1 VSESRPPTVSV
12 LLAVYNTRPYL
23 AEAIESILAQSFE
36 DFEFLIV
43 DDGSTDGSTEVV
55 RRFAGLD
62 DRVRPILREN
72 RGLVASLNEMIDA
85 ARGEFLA
92 RMDADD
98 VALPLRLGQQVAFLG
113 EHPEVV
119 AAGSW
124 VEWIDQEG
132 DSLCEYRLEEDHEA
146 IERLLIEAG
155 TNSICHPAAMIRA
168 DAMRRVGGYRGEFT
182 ACEDYDLWLRL
193 GEVGRLANMPEVL
206 LKYRYRVTSKARL
219 LEHDHW
225 RFEDKAVRD
234 ACERRGLP
242 ASSPHHEASNPP
254 RTEADHRMTWAWWAL
269 SGGNLKSARKNAL
282 LRLRR
287 KPLSIESWK
296 LLRSMIRGH

>member
-1 VSESRPPTVSV
+1 MNDPKPPVVSV
-12 LLAVYNTRPYL
+12 LLAVYNTRPFL
-23 AEAIESILAQSFE
+23 AEAIESILAQAFE

-55 RRFAGLD
+55 RRFAAIDG
-62 DRVRPILREN
+62 RVRPIIREN
-72 RGLVASLNEMIDA
+72 RGLVASLNEMIEA

-98 VALPLRLGQQVAFLG
+98 IALPGRLGRQLAYLR

-119 AAGSW
+119 VAGSW

-132 DSLCEYRLEEDHEA
+132 DSLREFHMEEGHEA
-146 IERLLIEAG
+146 IERLLLEEG

-168 DAMRRVGGYRGEFT
+168 DAMRRVGGYREEFT

-193 GEVGRLANMPEVL
+193 GEVGRAANIPEVL
-206 LKYRYRVTSKARL
+206 LRYRYRATSKARL
-219 LEHDHW
+219 LQHDHW
-225 RFEDKAVRD
+225 RFEDRAVRD
-234 ACERRGLP
+234 ACERRGWP
-242 ASSPHHEASNPP
+242 VPSMHRDASDPP
-254 RTEADHRMTWAWWAL
+254 LTEADHRMTWAWWAL

-282 LRLRR
+282 LRLRKR
-287 KPLSIESWK
+287 PLSVDSWK
-296 LLRSMIRGH
+296 LLRSVIRGG